1 MTERIFYTDVCCH
14 TFQAAVLDCQ
24 PRKKKGYEVILDK
37 TAFYPEGG
45 GQPGDRGTLGGVHV
59 TDTQERGGD
68 IIHLTDAPLEVGAQV
83 TGTLDWNWRFSL
95 MQNHSGEHIVSGI
108 IHRRTGGNNVG
119 FHMGN
124 DAIIIDF
131 DKELAPELLQEVE
144 QEANEIV
151 WKNLPVQITYPSP
164 EELEALDYRS
174 KKALAG
180 QVRIVTFPQADVC
193 ACCGTHVVRTG
204 EIGVIKILSVQKFKE
219 GSRVEM
225 LCGSR
230 ALTYLRDVF
239 EQNHRISVAL
249 SAKPLKTADAVERL
263 KADKEQ
269 TDYRL
274 NGLEQTLFQ
283 QKAEALTG
291 AGDVILFEKSMAP
304 DSVRK
309 LSVAVMETCGGRCG
323 VFSGDDESGYKY
335 AIGQMEGDL
344 RSWVKMLNQALQ
356 GRGGG
361 KGSFVQGSVQAKR
374 AEIQAFWDSQKG

>member
-1 MTERIFYTDVCCH
+1 
-14 TFQAAVLDCQ
+14 
-24 PRKKKGYEVILDK
+24 
-37 TAFYPEGG
+37 
-45 GQPGDRGTLGGVHV
+45 
-59 TDTQERGGD
+59 
-68 IIHLTDAPLEVGAQV
+68 
-83 TGTLDWNWRFSL
+83 
-95 MQNHSGEHIVSGI
+95 
-108 IHRRTGGNNVG
+108 
-119 FHMGN
+119 
-124 DAIIIDF
+124 
-131 DKELAPELLQEVE
+131 
-144 QEANEIV
+144 
-151 WKNLPVQITYPSP
+151 
-164 EELEALDYRS
+164 
-174 KKALAG
+174 
-180 QVRIVTFPQADVC
+180 
-193 ACCGTHVVRTG
+193 
-204 EIGVIKILSVQKFKE
+204 
-219 GSRVEM
+219 M

-291 AGDVILFEKSMAP
+291 AGAVILFEKSMAP

-335 AIGQMEGDL
+335 AIGQTEGDL

-361 KGSFVQGSVQAKR
+361 KGSFVQGSVLAKR
-374 AEIQAFWDSQKG
+374 AEIEAFCDSQKG

>member
-1 MTERIFYTDVCCH
+1 MTERIFYTDVCCY
-14 TFQAAVLDCQ
+14 TFQATVLDCQ
-24 PRKKKGYEVILDK
+24 PRKKKGYEVILDR

-45 GQPGDRGTLGGVHV
+45 GQPGDRGTLGGVNV
-59 TDTQERGGD
+59 MDTQERGED
-68 IIHLTDAPLEVGAQV
+68 IVHLTDAPLEVGATV

-131 DKELAPELLQEVE
+131 DVELTSELLQEVE
-144 QEANEIV
+144 REANEIV
-151 WKNLPVQITYPSP
+151 WKNLPVQITYPTP
-164 EELEALDYRS
+164 EELETLDYRS
-174 KKALAG
+174 KKALTG
-180 QVRIVTFPQADVC
+180 QVRIVTFPQADTC

-204 EIGVIKILSVQKFKE
+204 EIGIIKILSVQKFKE
-219 GSRVEM
+219 GSRVEL

-230 ALTYLRDVF
+230 ALAYLSAVM

-269 TDYRL
+269 NDYRL

-283 QKAEALTG
+283 QKAESLAG
-291 AGDVILFEKSMAP
+291 AGDVLLFEKPMAP

-309 LSVAVMETCGGRCG
+309 LSVAVMKASGGRCG
-323 VFSGDDESGYKY
+323 VFAGDDEIGYKY
-335 AIGQMEGDL
+335 AIGQPEGDL
-344 RSWVKMLNQALQ
+344 RAWVKTLNQALQ

-361 KGSFVQGSVQAKR
+361 KGNFVQGSVQAKR
-374 AEIQAFWDSQKG
+374 AEIQAFWDSQTE

>member
-1 MTERIFYTDVCCH
+1 M
-14 TFQAAVLDCQ
+14 
-24 PRKKKGYEVILDK
+24 
-37 TAFYPEGG
+37 
-45 GQPGDRGTLGGVHV
+45 HV
-59 TDTQERGGD
+59 TDTQERGED
-68 IIHLTDAPLEVGAQV
+68 ILHLTDAPLEVGTQV

-108 IHRRTGGNNVG
+108 LHRRTGANNVG

-131 DKELAPELLQEVE
+131 DVELPPELLQEVE
-144 QEANEIV
+144 QEANEVV
-151 WKNLPVQITYPSP
+151 WKNLPVQVTYPTP
-164 EELEALDYRS
+164 EELETLDYRS
-174 KKALAG
+174 KKALTG
-180 QVRIVTFPQADVC
+180 QVRIVTFPQTDTC

-225 LCGSR
+225 LAGSR

-239 EQNHRISVAL
+239 EQNRRISVAL

-283 QKAEALTG
+283 PEG
-291 AGDVILFEKSMAP
+291 RGV
-304 DSVRK
+304 
-309 LSVAVMETCGGRCG
+309 GRCRRRAPVREAHG
-323 VFSGDDESGYKY
+323 P
-335 AIGQMEGDL
+335 GQRSEAVGGGHGDL
-344 RSWVKMLNQALQ
+344 RRTL
-356 GRGGG
+356 RG
-361 KGSFVQGSVQAKR
+361 VLR
-374 AEIQAFWDSQKG
+374 RR

>member
-1 MTERIFYTDVCCH
+1 MDIESKTSIYEEKEETQEVNPEEQKSEIKSEKEKDRVLQT
-14 TFQAAVLDCQ
+14 AVIVAVAILVIGGITVARRLSNPQKDT
-24 PRKKKGYEVILDK
+24 KKGTEILKTMDEMDVSKADK
-37 TAFYPEGG
+37 KIKE
-45 GQPGDRGTLGGVHV
+45 LE
-59 TDTQERGGD
+59 TQEREAEQ
-68 IIHLTDAPLEVGAQV
+68 DAEVYEE
-83 TGTLDWNWRFSL
+83 LDQT
-95 MQNHSGEHIVSGI
+95 M
-108 IHRRTGGNNVG
+108 
-119 FHMGN
+119 
-124 DAIIIDF
+124 
-131 DKELAPELLQEVE
+131 KELRHRLTETFQTSEDA
-144 QEANEIV
+144 
-151 WKNLPVQITYPSP
+151 TP

-335 AIGQMEGDL
+335 AIGQTEGDL

-374 AEIQAFWDSQKG
+374 AEIQAFWDSQNNSTTSSGKKGDASWKAKDRTS